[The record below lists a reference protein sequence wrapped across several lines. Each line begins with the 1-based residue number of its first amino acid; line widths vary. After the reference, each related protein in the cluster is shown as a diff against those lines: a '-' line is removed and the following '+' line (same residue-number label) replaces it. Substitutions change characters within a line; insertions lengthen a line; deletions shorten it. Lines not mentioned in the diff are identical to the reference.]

1 MNFFI
6 RYFILFLL
14 SFIFLGCTFSNPFTP
29 PHSYPTYS
37 EKVPNEI
44 ISSNPMYRATMR
56 PYTVFGKKYHPQIV
70 NVGDTF
76 LGIAS
81 WYGDDFHN
89 KQTSNGEYYDMHSAT
104 AAHKTMPINTMVKVT
119 NLSNNL
125 STIVRINDRG
135 PFVGKRIID
144 LSYKAAK
151 DIQMIKHGTSKV
163 KLEVLVYDGASDKHE
178 HKKPEAKPA
187 NKKVWK
193 LYKQEKTEEVSTKS
207 EYSIQIASFSSKDK
221 AIKLKEK
228 CYNDFVNY
236 AVLIKDVN
244 INNQPIYKV
253 MLSGFKTLQD
263 ARDFI
268 EKEHFSGA
276 FVVRN

>member
-1 MNFFI
+1 LS
-6 RYFILFLL
+6 RYFIFFLL
-14 SFIFLGCTFSNPFTP
+14 SFTFIGCTFSNPFAP
-29 PHSYPTYS
+29 PHSYPSHS
-37 EKVPNEI
+37 ENISNEI
-44 ISSNPMYRATMR
+44 ISTDPMYRATMR
-56 PYTVFGKKYHPQIV
+56 PYTVFGKEYHPQVV

-89 KQTSNGEYYDMHSAT
+89 KQTSNGEYYDMHDLT
-104 AAHKTMPINTMVKVT
+104 AAHKTMPINTVVKVT

-144 LSYKAAK
+144 LSYKAAT
-151 DIQMIKHGTSKV
+151 DIDMIKHGTAKV
-163 KLEVLVYDGASDKHE
+163 KVEVLVYDGASDKHE
-178 HKKPEAKPA
+178 HKKMQVKKS
-187 NKKVWK
+187 NKKNWK
-193 LYKQEKTEEVSTKS
+193 LYKVEKKEELLTKS
-207 EYSIQIASFSSKDK
+207 EFLIQIASFSSKEK
-221 AIKLKEK
+221 ALKLKEK

-236 AVLIKDVN
+236 AVFIKEVN
-244 INNQPIYKV
+244 INNQGIYKV

-268 EKEHFSGA
+268 DKEHFSGA